1 MDFAAHAL
9 HVAMQEQMAQE
20 IKNREY
26 QSLLYSTSGDRF
38 PSGPNDFRAKQH
50 FPQDFRF
57 RNALRRKGK
66 SLDRKVTLPP
76 SRPSSASRVSM
87 PEELRSTALRLDS
100 LRPRSPSPRPMGVP
114 SPRRRA
120 AYRRKDAPTASPC
133 PGTGTAAAPGT
144 SPTPAVLRCR
154 LLGHAESAAVA
165 VPGWQATFESEL
177 RGYLAQLLV
186 DKGPG
191 QLHVRARLRNHRV
204 SVHVSMAALEK
215 DAQILQQ
222 SLWDGS
228 LRRLALRNRTGLESP
243 WPTSQA
249 LRQFLLREI
258 SVETFWVVE
267 RHEWRIDNFQQALN
281 QRPYAMMTSNS
292 FDLGGGTNLTLDFHP
307 AGGPPGP
314 SLTARGASLT
324 LSAPGH
330 GLPSFPFILSAG
342 EHGEIW
348 AGPYGR
354 DASNRFLRGGAL
366 CTVDELRKLHENCL
380 VLAVEAVQT
389 DAPVWAREVRGSD
402 AKVQATEAA
411 PSPSAPPS
419 APPERDETG
428 EEVDSEQ
435 LLRAVTEAAQ
445 GVQMMATTW
454 SCKPWSELLDLVAA
468 TQQQLQDLALQMAVL
483 QRAVEAKVSPSKS
496 RDGPRGPRGFRHKID
511 AALELAEEQL
521 LWKVSLRDEEDGAAS
536 ELHKGTLAGTASGST
551 LDFQEEPPPAP
562 A

>member
-26 QSLLYSTSGDRF
+26 QALLYSTSGDRF
-38 PSGPNDFRAKQH
+38 PSGSKDFRAKQH
-50 FPQDFRF
+50 FPQDFCF
-57 RNALRRKGK
+57 RNALRRKGTT
-66 SLDRKVTLPP
+66 LDRKVMLPGRP

-87 PEELRSTALRLDS
+87 PEELRTTAMRLDS
-100 LRPRSPSPRPMGVP
+100 PRPGSPSPR
-114 SPRRRA
+114 RRRA
-120 AYRRKDAPTASPC
+120 AYRRGKDARKASPAKTKATASE
-133 PGTGTAAAPGT
+133 ASKGT
-144 SPTPAVLRCR
+144 SLTPAVLRCR
-154 LLGHAESAAVA
+154 LLGHAEKNAVA
-165 VPGWQATFESEL
+165 APGWQATFESEL
-177 RGYLAQLLV
+177 RGYLAQLLEM
-186 DKGPG
+186 DEG

-228 LRRLALRNRTGLESP
+228 LRRLALRNCTGLESP

-249 LRQFLLREI
+249 LRQFLLRET
-258 SVETFWVVE
+258 SCETFWVVE

-281 QRPYAMMTSNS
+281 QQPYAMMTSSS

-366 CTVDELRKLHENCL
+366 CTIDELRKLHDNCL
-380 VLAVEAVQT
+380 VLAVEAVQPE
-389 DAPVWAREVRGSD
+389 APVWAREARGS
-402 AKVQATEAA
+402 APAEVVMEAA
-411 PSPSAPPS
+411 PSPSAPSPS
-419 APPERDETG
+419 ERPDETG

-445 GVQMMATTW
+445 GVQMMAASW
-454 SCKPWSELLDLVAA
+454 SSKPWSELLDLVAA
-468 TQQQLQDLALQMAVL
+468 TQQQVQDLALQMAVL
-483 QRAVEAKVSPSKS
+483 QRAVEAKVSPSKTPA
-496 RDGPRGPRGFRHKID
+496 DGPRGFRHKID
-511 AALELAEEQL
+511 AALELAEEHL
-521 LWKVSLRDEEDGAAS
+521 LWKVSLRDEDAAAEM

-562 A
+562 EA

>member
-1 MDFAAHAL
+1 MFHPPL
-9 HVAMQEQMAQE
+9 SHG
-20 IKNREY
+20 
-26 QSLLYSTSGDRF
+26 LL
-38 PSGPNDFRAKQH
+38 P
-50 FPQDFRF
+50 
-57 RNALRRKGK
+57 
-66 SLDRKVTLPP
+66 
-76 SRPSSASRVSM
+76 
-87 PEELRSTALRLDS
+87 RLGS
-100 LRPRSPSPRPMGVP
+100 V
-114 SPRRRA
+114 
-120 AYRRKDAPTASPC
+120 
-133 PGTGTAAAPGT
+133 GT

-177 RGYLAQLLV
+177 RGYLAQLLAP
-186 DKGPG
+186 GP

-258 SVETFWVVE
+258 SVETLGGLGRVSSSGINKAF
-267 RHEWRIDNFQQALN
+267 N

-380 VLAVEAVQT
+380 VLAVEAVHLLVGMSFVTGLTADGSCLLVRLSKYGIPVFPQT
-389 DAPVWAREVRGSD
+389 P
-402 AKVQATEAA
+402 
-411 PSPSAPPS
+411 
-419 APPERDETG
+419 
-428 EEVDSEQ
+428 
-435 LLRAVTEAAQ
+435 
-445 GVQMMATTW
+445 
-454 SCKPWSELLDLVAA
+454 
-468 TQQQLQDLALQMAVL
+468 
-483 QRAVEAKVSPSKS
+483 QRN
-496 RDGPRGPRGFRHKID
+496 
-511 AALELAEEQL
+511 
-521 LWKVSLRDEEDGAAS
+521 AS
-536 ELHKGTLAGTASGST
+536 
-551 LDFQEEPPPAP
+551 
-562 A
+562 